1 MLNCLPNVNQINAA
15 LHVPVLHLHSFV
27 NLMVWIKKKHIIERA
42 LNVRTH
48 LHKHNWY
55 KNTLTQAYMMLKH
68 QPLQRSFKAFDI
80 IILAEVHGICG
91 NEDCVS
97 MCLFKLRNVHK
108 NKIFKVCCPCVAH
121 SPLSTGL
128 ST

>member
-15 LHVPVLHLHSFV
+15 LHVPALHLHSFV
-27 NLMVWIKKKHIIERA
+27 NLMVWIKKNHIIERA

-48 LHKHNWY
+48 LHNYNWC
-55 KNTLTQAYMMLKH
+55 KNTLTQAYMMLKDY
-68 QPLQRSFKAFDI
+68 PLQRSFKAFDI
-80 IILAEVHGICG
+80 IMAEVHGICG
-91 NEDCVS
+91 NQDCVS

-121 SPLSTGL
+121 SPFSTGL